1 MSLLT
6 IWGYTIEDADN
17 LTPIISVDEFN
28 TMTAGKYNGDIRTA
42 SMIGAASSAV
52 RNFVGWHLCGAHKC
66 LVSGFIGL
74 SPAFTRTCGEILVQ
88 LPARLVSGVSSVKI
102 DGNAI
107 DPDKCL
113 LENNGI
119 LHIVDTGSAWRAKV
133 EIEYTAGLED
143 ALCQSIK
150 ELTANCVTHALA
162 NSYGVTSEASGGVSI
177 TYNATWAASP
187 RATAIADDNKDS
199 LMPYKVQ
206 GVF

>member
-6 IWGYTIEDADN
+6 VWGYTITNADA
-17 LTPIISVDEFN
+17 LPPIISVEEFN
-28 TMTAGKYNGDIRTA
+28 TLTAGKYNGDVRSA
-42 SMIGAASSAV
+42 KMIDAASTAV
-52 RNFVGWHLCGAHKC
+52 RNFVGWHLCPSYACKA
-66 LVSGFIGL
+66 SGWIGL
-74 SPAFTRTCGEILVQ
+74 SPFVSRCNGEILVQ
-88 LPARLVSGVSSVKI
+88 LPSRYVTGVTSVTI
-102 DGNAI
+102 DGNAV
-107 DPDKCL
+107 DSDLLL

-119 LHIVDTGSAWRAKV
+119 LHIVDTGASWRAKV
-133 EIEYTAGLED
+133 EVSYTAGLSD
-143 ALCQSIK
+143 ALTQSIK

-187 RATAIADDNKDS
+187 RATALADDNKES